1 MAPPSIDLS
10 HLHARTVFTR
20 RCTSLHLIQVG
31 CGGTGG
37 MLALHTARIAREA
50 LHRYQSVSVT
60 FIDPDIVEDK
70 NIRRQNFC
78 PSEVGLN
85 KAETLA
91 YRLNAAWGL
100 NIKAIPHR
108 YTPDL
113 LTDKVSDCLT
123 ILLGCVDNAAARRAL
138 HQTLLKTNRFQN
150 DISSIWWIDGGNSK
164 TTGQVLLGNATTPD
178 LLKNSFS
185 LNNICTNLPSPA
197 LLHPELL
204 ISKPD
209 EQVRRQRSCAELA
222 MADPQSLT
230 INSIIAAHMADYL
243 LRLTLTNDLRRFATY
258 IDMGTGSIRSLAIT
272 PDQLR
277 QALEH
282 DRKLAR
288 HFLNAA

>member
-1 MAPPSIDLS
+1 
-10 HLHARTVFTR
+10 
-20 RCTSLHLIQVG
+20 
-31 CGGTGG
+31 